1 MLALLTYSPDLV
13 GGRHIRTHLLSSC
26 YELALR
32 VNSGLVP
39 LQSHVEI
46 EDYLLLFH
54 HRGQS
59 PVLLGLI
66 HNWLMYCLTSYIS
79 EVHVNPILSERAQ

>member
-1 MLALLTYSPDLV
+1 M

-32 VNSGLVP
+32 VNSGVVP
-39 LQSHVEI
+39 LQSRVEI
-46 EDYLLLFH
+46 EDCLFCHLLLFH

-79 EVHVNPILSERAQ
+79 EAHVNPILSERVQ